1 VSRRRPLATLLASL
15 ALHGGVLLAVLVFV
29 SRESELGALF
39 IDLTEWAEPRTGGAG
54 AAAAPPPAARHASAG
69 ALALS
74 TPRALGAPERTRQP
88 EPPAPAATA
97 VAAARAVEP
106 GLPPAAATDAPA
118 PAPSPTV
125 TTAEPRRSDA
135 TITGAPGAAPP
146 GAGGA
151 DGALVQG
158 GGEGRAGAR
167 SGAPPGLGARSGG
180 VGSAPDVSQGFALA
194 TPGAGPGGPGAEY
207 GPYLGRLRQRIQGS
221 LTYPVAARR
230 RGLAG
235 TVSLEIV
242 IRPDGTFSVVSIAGS
257 SSHAVLDGAALETVK
272 SLAPEPLP
280 SDVPPRILRVRLPV
294 VFALE

>member
-1 VSRRRPLATLLASL
+1 MNRRRPLATLVASL
-15 ALHGGVLLAVLVFV
+15 ALHGGMLIAVLVFV

-39 IDLTEWAEPRTGGAG
+39 IDLTEWAEPRTGGGG
-54 AAAAPPPAARHASAG
+54 AAAAPPPAGRRAPAG
-69 ALALS
+69 AR
-74 TPRALGAPERTRQP
+74 TFGPPRALGAPERARQP

-97 VAAARAVEP
+97 VAAARPVEP
-106 GLPPAAATDAPA
+106 GLSPAAVAEAPA

-125 TTAEPRRSDA
+125 TTAEGRRSDA

-151 DGALVQG
+151 DGALVRG

-167 SGAPPGLGARSGG
+167 GDAPPGLGARSGG
-180 VGSAPDVSQGFALA
+180 VGSAPDVSRGFALA
-194 TPGAGPGGPGAEY
+194 APGAGPGGPGAEY

-221 LTYPVAARR
+221 LTYPLAARR

-235 TVSLEIV
+235 TVSLEIT

-257 SSHAVLDGAALETVK
+257 SSHAVLDDAALETVK
-272 SLAPEPLP
+272 SLAPEPFP
-280 SDVPPRILRVRLPV
+280 SDVAPRILRVRLPV

>member
-1 VSRRRPLATLLASL
+1 MKRRRPLATLLASL

-29 SRESELGALF
+29 SRESEPGALF

-54 AAAAPPPAARHASAG
+54 GAAAPPPAARRASAG

-74 TPRALGAPERTRQP
+74 TPRALGAPERSRQP
-88 EPPAPAATA
+88 EPPAAAATA
-97 VAAARAVEP
+97 VAAARPVEP

-135 TITGAPGAAPP
+135 TITGAARAAPP

-151 DGALVQG
+151 DGALLQG
-158 GGEGRAGAR
+158 
-167 SGAPPGLGARSGG
+167 GG
-180 VGSAPDVSQGFALA
+180 VGSAPDVSRGFALA

-221 LTYPVAARR
+221 LTYPLAARR

-235 TVSLEIV
+235 TVSLEIT
-242 IRPDGTFSVVSIAGS
+242 IRPDGTFSVVSVAGS

-272 SLAPEPLP
+272 SLAPEPFP